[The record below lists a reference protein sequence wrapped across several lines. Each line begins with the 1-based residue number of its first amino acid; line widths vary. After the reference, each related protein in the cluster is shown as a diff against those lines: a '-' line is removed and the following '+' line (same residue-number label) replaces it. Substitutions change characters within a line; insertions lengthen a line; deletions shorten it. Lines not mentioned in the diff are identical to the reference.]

1 MTPRGGHGTSV
12 RARPAFPGSR
22 PGAPVRRP
30 GGATAPGR
38 AEPAA
43 CLAVIAVAVLALACW
58 AASGIDA
65 VLGGHGWRDVPL
77 RAAPALVLRILVD
90 PSSPVRAFP
99 RGLRPDLPGATGWWA
114 TVALVLATAAAG
126 VVGATMVV
134 RRVVGRARPG
144 TGPAPRGKGT
154 SASAT
159 WAASSELRPLAVRAA
174 GSGRLVLG
182 RAGRRLVAAERGHS
196 LLVVGPSQSG
206 KTTGLAIPAIL
217 EWQGP
222 VLATSVKTDL
232 VRDTLAWRRRVGTSL
247 VYDPAGVSGLRSA
260 GWSPLAASASWAGAR
275 RVAAALCSVARA
287 GGAGLDD
294 AAFWYATAEKLLAP
308 LLFAAASSGGSMPDV
323 VRWVDTEEVDEVL
336 FALELAGVDE
346 AVRAAEASFGREDRQ
361 RSSVYTTAETVL
373 AAFADPSVA
382 ATTEHHELDPALLL
396 DGGHHT
402 FYLVA
407 PSHEQERLQTV
418 FVAIL
423 RSVVEAAFETASRA
437 DRALD
442 PPLLV
447 VLDEA
452 ANVAPLAGLDA
463 LAATASSHGIQ
474 VVTVWQDLAQVEARY
489 GARWATVVNNHRAKL
504 VCSGVADPATL
515 EHVSRLVGDEDHVVD
530 STTVDEHGATTRT
543 ASLATRR
550 LLPADML
557 RRLAPGEAVLLYGH
571 LPPVHLALR
580 PFFAERSLRRLMSVA
595 HAGARRD
602 APPSDGPVVW
612 SALLSSWRGRR
623 RARALPRQPPRRR

>member
-1 MTPRGGHGTSV
+1 MTPRRGPGTPVRGRLAPRGSPPGVPLRGG
-12 RARPAFPGSR
+12 A
-22 PGAPVRRP
+22 GAP
-30 GGATAPGR
+30 AAPGR
-38 AEPAA
+38 AELPA
-43 CLAVIAVAVLALACW
+43 CLAVIAAGVLALACW
-58 AASGIDA
+58 ATAGIDG

-77 RAAPALVLRILVD
+77 RAAPTLVLRLLVD
-90 PSSPVRAFP
+90 PSSPGRAFP
-99 RGLRPDLPGATGWWA
+99 PALRAGLPGAAGWWA
-114 TVALVLATAAAG
+114 TVATLLASVTAG
-126 VVGATMVV
+126 VVGATVAA
-134 RRVVGRARPG
+134 RRVHRRRPG
-144 TGPAPRGKGT
+144 RGPAPRRTATG
-154 SASAT
+154 AT
-159 WAASSELRPLAVRAA
+159 WAAPSELRPLAVRSA

-206 KTTGLAIPAIL
+206 KTTGLVIPAIL
-217 EWQGP
+217 EWEGP

-232 VRDTLAWRRRVGTSL
+232 VRDTLGWRRRVGTSL
-247 VYDPAGVSGLRSA
+247 VYDPVGVSGLPSA

-287 GGAGLDD
+287 GGGGLDD
-294 AAFWYATAEKLLAP
+294 AAFWYSTAEKLLAP
-308 LLFAAASSGGSMPDV
+308 LLFAASSSGGTMPDV

-336 FALELAGVDE
+336 FALEFAGVPE

-382 ATTEHHELDPALLL
+382 ATTERHELDPALLL
-396 DGGHHT
+396 DGGRHT
-402 FYLVA
+402 FFLVA

-423 RSVVEAAFETASRA
+423 RSVVEAAFEAASRA

-463 LAATASSHGIQ
+463 LAATASSHGVQ

-530 STTVDEHGATTRT
+530 STTVDEQGATTRT
-543 ASLATRR
+543 TSLTTRR
-550 LLPADML
+550 LLPGDML
-557 RRLAPGEAVLLYGH
+557 RRPAPGEAVLLYGH

-580 PFFAERSLRRLMSVA
+580 PFFADRALRRRTSGGPSGCRPREALW
-595 HAGARRD
+595 GARL
-602 APPSDGPVVW
+602 
-612 SALLSSWRGRR
+612 ALLSAWRGRR
-623 RARALPRQPPRRR
+623 RERARPRPPLRRR